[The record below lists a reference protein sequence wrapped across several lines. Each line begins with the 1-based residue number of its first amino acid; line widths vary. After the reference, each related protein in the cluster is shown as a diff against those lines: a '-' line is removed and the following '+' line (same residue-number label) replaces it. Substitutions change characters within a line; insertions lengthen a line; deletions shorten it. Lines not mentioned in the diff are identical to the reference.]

1 MRFRGPFERFRGPF
15 ERLRDPC
22 KPGISFARV
31 NNVQSCKNNLSAAP
45 YLTTCYDLATRASH
59 QDLTY
64 VCPLPF
70 SVFSFPVLCHNHYYI
85 GLSFLELEFYFT
97 LASAASLGKKG
108 RTQVI
113 LYVTFKQKLLEDP
126 LLINMML
133 VAGRCRCH
141 TKNEKNVTKEKR
153 MRIRTCYEV
162 QHLLSCYKSAEDLF
176 RKKELNQRFSF
187 GTEAR
192 FDRCMNSP

>member
-1 MRFRGPFERFRGPF
+1 MLWPSDTRVPSRLGVRLPTTIFRVQFS
-15 ERLRDPC
+15 RL
-22 KPGISFARV
+22 F
-31 NNVQSCKNNLSAAP
+31 
-45 YLTTCYDLATRASH
+45 
-59 QDLTY
+59 
-64 VCPLPF
+64 
-70 SVFSFPVLCHNHYYI
+70 HNHFYI

-153 MRIRTCYEV
+153 MRIRTCYKV

-192 FDRCMNSP
+192 FDRCMNSPWEFDVVDTSD